1 MCGVVYVPHRGA
13 VTVLLIAALVVTA
26 ALLFLG
32 VVGKVLQ
39 KFGFTPLQVLF
50 LLAVSLIGSTL
61 NIPITKLRS
70 KRAIVEMRFVR
81 VFGVVYTIPRLRYS
95 SNTTLLM
102 INVGGAIVPIGISL
116 GLLIRNPGEVVPA
129 LIGIAVVTVI
139 TYLFAKPV
147 PGFGI
152 ATPIFIPPAAAALT
166 AFTLPT
172 NAPYVVAY
180 VSGVL
185 GSLIGADLLNLNYIP
200 ELGAP
205 AISIGG
211 GGTFDGIFL
220 SGIIAILLTY

>member
-1 MCGVVYVPHRGA
+1 VCGVVYAPHKGV
-13 VTVLLIAALVVTA
+13 VTVFLIAALVVTA

-102 INVGGAIVPIGISL
+102 INVGGECLL
-116 GLLIRNPGEVVPA
+116 G
-129 LIGIAVVTVI
+129 
-139 TYLFAKPV
+139 YL
-147 PGFGI
+147 
-152 ATPIFIPPAAAALT
+152 
-166 AFTLPT
+166 
-172 NAPYVVAY
+172 
-180 VSGVL
+180 
-185 GSLIGADLLNLNYIP
+185 
-200 ELGAP
+200 
-205 AISIGG
+205 
-211 GGTFDGIFL
+211 
-220 SGIIAILLTY
+220 